1 MSSTTVLGSQVRT
14 PVPATNPT
22 RLDPLHGSRVGSG
35 DSSSMYGRIDF
46 DGSNAPRQTVQHSAK
61 ALFYFTMYNGPYPV
75 NTGTY
80 KTLSVL
86 VDRLGLIDLIK
97 QTWIRH
103 LHFVLA

>member
-1 MSSTTVLGSQVRT
+1 MDESTLTV
-14 PVPATNPT
+14 PMH
-22 RLDPLHGSRVGSG
+22 LDRQFNIP
-35 DSSSMYGRIDF
+35 
-46 DGSNAPRQTVQHSAK
+46 PR
-61 ALFYFTMYNGPYPV
+61 ALFYFTMYNGLYPV

-86 VDRLGLIDLIK
+86 VDRVGLIDLIK